1 MIQRHMILEKYWNDT
16 CGYKI
21 KTIDIDNAS
30 LKVKSAEKLKVVF
43 GDSRCCFLL
52 QILSEPRIL
61 CRSERKL
68 VFQVQFKTHD
78 LKFEL
83 NDKFCKDNWV
93 HVVREEVEEPPVP
106 LRKRKDQQDHWRKF

>member
-1 MIQRHMILEKYWNDT
+1 M
-16 CGYKI
+16 
-21 KTIDIDNAS
+21 
-30 LKVKSAEKLKVVF
+30 VF

-61 CRSERKL
+61 CRPEGKL
-68 VFQVQFKTHD
+68 AFQVQFKTHD

-83 NDKFCKDNWV
+83 NDKFCKDNRV

-106 LRKRKDQQDHWRKF
+106 LRKRKDQQDHWRNFLQTTEEMMAPKKVFTIWNCCVALWRAAAATCLNDNTN

>member
-1 MIQRHMILEKYWNDT
+1 MVRGEANLGNARFFLVRQ
-16 CGYKI
+16 C
-21 KTIDIDNAS
+21 IDNAS

-61 CRSERKL
+61 CRPEGKL
-68 VFQVQFKTHD
+68 AFQVQFKTHD

-83 NDKFCKDNWV
+83 NDKFCKDNRV